1 MIINASLL
9 KNLNNLQRI
18 LFKDNYH
25 KYVIANETLNIIK
38 GHPSYMNI
46 FERNTLIRYLYLTI
60 KYLAINIFYLF
71 GSILYYKKQVLK
83 NNNFDCLIISHLISL
98 KKNGLNKFKDF
109 YFGEFEKNKKFKEK
123 NNFKILI
130 NHTNEFKSGFS
141 NKKMIILQNY
151 TNLKY
156 SIKIFFYLYYLFI
169 KYLFNSF
176 IYSDKKSKLIKIIA
190 LEFTNPKTFKNLIIK
205 NNLKNIITRK
215 SFKKVFYTHEGF
227 AWERF
232 LCQIIKKNYKS
243 TKIFGYQFAIISK
256 YQNSMFLKIP
266 RIYQPDKILTS
277 GIVNHKIL
285 KNHFLDSFIIGSS
298 RAMKNKKKL
307 NKYKKTCLVLP
318 EGIDSE
324 CKLLLNFVANCV
336 SKNLSINFI
345 IRFHPLTNFS
355 KIIDQYLKKKL
366 KKKSENIKISFK
378 SLQYD
383 LSRSSMCLYR
393 GSTSAI
399 TASQGGLMPIYLN
412 LDNTLNIDPMFQI
425 KKEGRYVKNCKDFLD
440 LLDKSK
446 KNKQKIFEKI
456 QKFSQNYFVKFNN
469 KILENILNG

>member
-1 MIINASLL
+1 M
-9 KNLNNLQRI
+9 
-18 LFKDNYH
+18 
-25 KYVIANETLNIIK
+25 
-38 GHPSYMNI
+38 
-46 FERNTLIRYLYLTI
+46 
-60 KYLAINIFYLF
+60 
-71 GSILYYKKQVLK
+71 
-83 NNNFDCLIISHLISL
+83 
-98 KKNGLNKFKDF
+98 
-109 YFGEFEKNKKFKEK
+109 
-123 NNFKILI
+123 
-130 NHTNEFKSGFS
+130 
-141 NKKMIILQNY
+141 
-151 TNLKY
+151 
-156 SIKIFFYLYYLFI
+156 
-169 KYLFNSF
+169 
-176 IYSDKKSKLIKIIA
+176 
-190 LEFTNPKTFKNLIIK
+190 
-205 NNLKNIITRK
+205 
-215 SFKKVFYTHEGF
+215 
-227 AWERF
+227 
-232 LCQIIKKNYKS
+232 
-243 TKIFGYQFAIISK
+243 
-256 YQNSMFLKIP
+256 
-266 RIYQPDKILTS
+266 
-277 GIVNHKIL
+277 
-285 KNHFLDSFIIGSS
+285 
-298 RAMKNKKKL
+298 
-307 NKYKKTCLVLP
+307 VLP